1 MSAGS
6 GHATGGVAAR
16 EEGLADRDL
25 PDEMKSRTRGE
36 ECPEDGVV
44 DAERKWGLVVSRPV
58 FSREDHRGTASPI
71 VFPE

>member
-1 MSAGS
+1 
-6 GHATGGVAAR
+6 
-16 EEGLADRDL
+16 
-25 PDEMKSRTRGE
+25 MKTRTRGE
-36 ECPEDGVV
+36 ECPEDRVV